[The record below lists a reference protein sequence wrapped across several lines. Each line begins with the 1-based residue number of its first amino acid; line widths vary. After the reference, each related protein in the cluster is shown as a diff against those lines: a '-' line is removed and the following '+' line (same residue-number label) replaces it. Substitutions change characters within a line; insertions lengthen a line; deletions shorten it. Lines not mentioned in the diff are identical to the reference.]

1 MFNETFPELPT
12 SKNSIGLKNHQ
23 DKYVCKHCSVISL
36 TYFQVHNYNFCHLC
50 PSLTQW
56 NAGRVENPWCSPP
69 YLDGSLRQ
77 GGHVVEEGY
86 KKTSIFL
93 VKTNFT
99 LGSIDPYAGT

>member
-1 MFNETFPELPT
+1 M
-12 SKNSIGLKNHQ
+12 
-23 DKYVCKHCSVISL
+23 
-36 TYFQVHNYNFCHLC
+36 
-50 PSLTQW
+50 
-56 NAGRVENPWCSPP
+56 ENPDAGTL

-86 KKTSIFL
+86 KKTSIFM